1 MQQFSL
7 CFGRVKKDCLK
18 FIKSQETKADKFK
31 NKERMIKSF
40 LIPLCFWIS
49 KKADKKKP
57 YFVGLA
63 GGQGTGKTTISSL
76 IRIILTK
83 YFKLNVF
90 RISIDDFYKTR
101 KERINLSKR
110 VHPMLLTRGVPGT
123 HDINMM
129 LNFFKKSKSK
139 KFNRLKLPTF
149 NKAIDDRYNK
159 KKWYDLKKRPD
170 VIIFEGWCVGAKS
183 EKNNTLKKTINSLEK
198 AKDQKKLV
206 GSAIRQINKE
216 VRKLWAHRKGYLD
229 NFKKQENKLN
239 SNEKSIKNLK
249 SQVTGV
255 DDKLGSL
262 NEKIQLAED
271 LQLKITLLTN
281 ELNKQKKVIEENEQA
296 LGAIDQYRIQN
307 NQKITEVL
315 NRLNNLSRELEDI
328 ESDLNALNPSGG
340 NNE

>member
-7 CFGRVKKDCLK
+7 CFGKVKKDCLK

-49 KKADKKKP
+49 EKADKKKP

-129 LNFFKKSKSK
+129 LNFFRNSKSK
-139 KFNRLKLPTF
+139 KFKRLKLPTF
-149 NKAIDDRYNK
+149 NKAIDDRFSK
-159 KKWYDLKKRPD
+159 KHWYDLKKKPD

-183 EKNNTLKKTINSLEK
+183 EKNDTLKRTINSMEKTKDQKQIWRKYVNDQLKTKYRKLYSQLNCLIYLK
-198 AKDQKKLV
+198 AKDFSLLQKWRLK
-206 GSAIRQINKE
+206 QE
-216 VRKLWAHRKGYLD
+216 RKLWIKS
-229 NFKKQENKLN
+229 KKSSNTKIMSKEDVLSFMQTYQRVTQNMFRYMPKYASIIVNLN
-239 SNEKSIKNLK
+239 SNHQIKSAVYKNK
-249 SQVTGV
+249 
-255 DDKLGSL
+255 
-262 NEKIQLAED
+262 
-271 LQLKITLLTN
+271 
-281 ELNKQKKVIEENEQA
+281 
-296 LGAIDQYRIQN
+296 
-307 NQKITEVL
+307 
-315 NRLNNLSRELEDI
+315 
-328 ESDLNALNPSGG
+328 
-340 NNE
+340 

>member
-1 MQQFSL
+1 MAKIIQWIRKNKISMKL
-7 CFGRVKKDCLK
+7 TVECFDKVKKDCLR

-49 KKADKKKP
+49 KKANKKRP

-139 KFNRLKLPTF
+139 KFKRLKLPIF
-149 NKAIDDRYNK
+149 NKAIDDRFNK
-159 KKWYDLKKRPD
+159 KRWYDLKKRPD

-198 AKDQKKLV
+198 AKDQKQIWRKYVNNQLKSKYKNLYSQLNCLV
-206 GSAIRQINKE
+206 YLKAKNFSLLQKWRLKQE
-216 VRKLWAHRKGYLD
+216 RKLWVQSKVKSKIMSRGDVL
-229 NFKKQENKLN
+229 NFMQTYQRITQNMFRNMPKYASVIFNLN
-239 SNEKSIKNLK
+239 SNHQIKSA
-249 SQVTGV
+249 VY
-255 DDKLGSL
+255 
-262 NEKIQLAED
+262 
-271 LQLKITLLTN
+271 
-281 ELNKQKKVIEENEQA
+281 KK
-296 LGAIDQYRIQN
+296 
-307 NQKITEVL
+307 K
-315 NRLNNLSRELEDI
+315 
-328 ESDLNALNPSGG
+328 
-340 NNE
+340 

>member
-1 MQQFSL
+1 MQKFSL
-7 CFGRVKKDCLK
+7 CFGKVKKDCLK

-49 KKADKKKP
+49 KKANKKSP

-101 KERINLSKR
+101 KDRINLSKR

-129 LNFFKKSKSK
+129 LSFFKKAKSK
-139 KFNRLKLPTF
+139 KFKRLKLPTF
-149 NKAIDDRYNK
+149 NKAIDDRFNK
-159 KKWYDLKKRPD
+159 KKWYDLKDKPD

-183 EKNNTLKKTINSLEK
+183 EKNITLKKTINTMEK
-198 AKDQKKLV
+198 TKDQK
-206 GSAIRQINKE
+206 QIWRKYVNHQLKSKYKNLYSQLNCLIYLKAKNFSLLQKWRLKQE
-216 VRKLWAHRKGYLD
+216 RKLWLKS
-229 NFKKQENKLN
+229 KSKLN
-239 SNEKSIKNLK
+239 
-249 SQVTGV
+249 
-255 DDKLGSL
+255 
-262 NEKIQLAED
+262 
-271 LQLKITLLTN
+271 LKIMS
-281 ELNKQKKVIEENEQA
+281 KR
-296 LGAIDQYRIQN
+296 D
-307 NQKITEVL
+307 VL
-315 NRLNNLSRELEDI
+315 NFMQTYQRITQNMFRYMPKYASIILN
-328 ESDLNALNPSGG
+328 LNTNHQIKSAVYKKR
-340 NNE
+340 